1 MEIEKLNNKKK
12 PFVSYHVHTFN
23 RLESLKVMLK
33 SFFDYNK
40 YENFEWVIVDLG
52 STDGTQEFLW
62 NKYKNCKDISI
73 VLGNRK
79 KHEEILKSKN
89 MQPRSKRQSSVT
101 IFGWAKNIARSIAR
115 GDYFIEIADDHKFIS
130 ETDWVTDMLDVF
142 EHRAKI
148 NNGICDISSI
158 IYRGLPKQRLFK
170 ANNKTGPEQK
180 TSSGVSYFLCES
192 KGYDDYHMMK
202 KSTYEKI
209 GPYLEI
215 EKEKNPGRLKD
226 WESGVFSFCQYT
238 DYVDRCNHLGYKKAF
253 LKVPVAVDCE
263 YLNGEKLFKNQVT
276 TKCLKQKFKSLTRPI
291 STEEIDSFN

>member
-1 MEIEKLNNKKK
+1 MEFATYPQL
-12 PFVSYHVHTFN
+12 
-23 RLESLKVMLK
+23 
-33 SFFDYNK
+33 
-40 YENFEWVIVDLG
+40 
-52 STDGTQEFLW
+52 
-62 NKYKNCKDISI
+62 
-73 VLGNRK
+73 
-79 KHEEILKSKN
+79 
-89 MQPRSKRQSSVT
+89 
-101 IFGWAKNIARSIAR
+101 
-115 GDYFIEIADDHKFIS
+115 FIE
-130 ETDWVTDMLDVF
+130 
-142 EHRAKI
+142 
-148 NNGICDISSI
+148 G
-158 IYRGLPKQRLFK
+158 YP
-170 ANNKTGPEQK
+170 NKDCLRQTGPEQK